1 MTNSGSGI
9 EIWDVIDL
17 SDDRQGPVAFLTL
30 EIDQAEHEGKREVTL
45 PLDVA
50 KVVLAC
56 AEDGMRK
63 GQGRKGGRGGSPKQ
77 KYERALAVREMI
89 EWARRRKAE
98 LVASTDYS
106 AIDAEIQSADEARER
121 YASLL
126 LSQDYIRRLMQ
137 DATIIGAPQV
147 SSNEVEEFLRRTSP
161 LNRASVLRT
170 LKEMAR
176 QQRS

>member
-17 SDDRQGPVAFLTL
+17 SDDRQGPVACLTL
-30 EIDQAEHEGKREVTL
+30 EIDQAEHEGRQQVTL

-63 GQGRKGGRGGSPKQ
+63 GQGRKGRGGSPKQ

-89 EWARRRKAE
+89 ERARRRKAE
-98 LVASTDYS
+98 LVASGNYS
-106 AIDAEIQSADEARER
+106 AIAAEMQAADEARER
-121 YASLL
+121 YASLV

-147 SSNEVEEFLRRTSP
+147 SSNEVKEFLGKSSP
-161 LNRASVLRT
+161 LNRASDLRT
-170 LKEMAR
+170 LKVMAR
-176 QQRS
+176 LQRS